1 MYSKK
6 PFFNDDCK
14 RTSGSTEP
22 EIEQCTGGKKA
33 RVDLIKISDALS
45 SKTPSHEHAEY

>member
-6 PFFNDDCK
+6 PFSDDDCK

-22 EIEQCTGGKKA
+22 EIEQCSGGKYFL
-33 RVDLIKISDALS
+33 LIILD
-45 SKTPSHEHAEY
+45 